1 MITLEEAKQDIPNID
16 TFCDAVCRAC
26 TSNDWYCTD
35 YCDVLEKARTLDYKR
50 ILKAYARNY
59 GDLDKVC
66 RYIRRTK

>member
-1 MITLEEAKQDIPNID
+1 MTTLVEAKNEIPDIDI
-16 TFCDAVCRAC
+16 FCEAVCQYC

-50 ILKAYARNY
+50 ILRAYARND